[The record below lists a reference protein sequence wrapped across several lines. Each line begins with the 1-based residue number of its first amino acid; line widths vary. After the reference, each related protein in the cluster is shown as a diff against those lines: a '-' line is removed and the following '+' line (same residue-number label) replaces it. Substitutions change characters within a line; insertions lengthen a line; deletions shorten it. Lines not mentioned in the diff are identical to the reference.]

1 MLYFSPSLNFML
13 IKSKIVRII
22 FWILVGVILTT
33 SSLAL
38 RDSENVG
45 QESTGTPTAVTPPAT
60 NPTPGA
66 RQELG
71 STDEIVLIT
80 SVIVLIIAI
89 PILLRRQV
97 WLNGKRKK

>member
-1 MLYFSPSLNFML
+1 ML
-13 IKSKIVRII
+13 IKSKIVRIV

-38 RDSENVG
+38 RDSERVG
-45 QESTGTPTAVTPPAT
+45 QEATGTQTAVTPPAT
-60 NPTPGA
+60 TPTPGV
-66 RQELG
+66 RHELG

-80 SVIVLIIAI
+80 SVIVLIIAV